1 MRHSHWD
8 SATFKISKC
17 SILASG
23 ASSVAGGDTNT
34 SQVTR
39 ASQHHVS
46 HVRRPLVTHQLALL
60 NKFSVFASV
69 GSPGPNSLS
78 YETSRGGRTPGLEHA
93 CVTSHFDRSRSRA
106 NVAIRRP
113 GDAIIKIYCFQK
125 LNPIEVYVSCL
136 LSLCV
141 PFLLWIDIHTYI

>member
-1 MRHSHWD
+1 MLFSRLRGLECGQ
-8 SATFKISKC
+8 C
-17 SILASG
+17 S
-23 ASSVAGGDTNT
+23 GDTNT

-46 HVRRPLVTHQLALL
+46 HVRRPLVTRQLAIL

-113 GDAIIKIYCFQK
+113 GDAIIKIYCFQT

-136 LSLCV
+136 LSLFCV
-141 PFLLWIDIHTYI
+141 PFLLYLELTYTLIFRTRGQSAKSR